1 MMKRRASA
9 VLLCGFAWGLGIA
22 PFQIRSARAEDAPPP
37 SAPPTAPFTPSG
49 EGGPMQPP
57 APPPPPPLNLDL
69 DLNIEESYRIFQAK
83 KTVVSA
89 STKREQK
96 LDDVPLTLSVIPA
109 EELAGTGQFTL
120 CDAIQYFPG
129 LECRRG
135 AMRKAAVSVRGLGS
149 NFLSNRMLLLIDGRP
164 ATDPWTGQFYADETT
179 PLANLKQL
187 EVIRG
192 PGSALYG
199 SSAFSGVINL
209 LTRDAD
215 DLIAKGRRWG
225 VDARVLAG
233 QYATAR
239 TMLTAAGRV
248 GPVSGL
254 VDYYFYRSNGAQ
266 LLSDPKKGIVDEN
279 EGSQVHQV
287 TGKLAVN
294 KGKTSA
300 GIDVGYNWSELG
312 RPGGVAVSAV
322 GNCGRCHYTPKDREQ
337 VQQFWFNAHL
347 DQRVTKWFR
356 LYGQVYGNW
365 KRREV
370 TLDNTIT
377 QDPEQALGKRRRVG
391 AELRAL
397 FSHKYVNVTIGG
409 DVKFDEANSKN
420 ILPTLVPGDI
430 NQRIYGVFADAEVR
444 PIAKLIIGAGVRYDY
459 YDIPAKLWAASSS
472 QVSPRASIVH
482 HAIPQLTLRANYGR
496 AFRAPSL
503 VELAI
508 NQQMYAATLVGNPF
522 LRAETVDTAEA
533 ALDAWPYKQYLRL
546 TLTGF
551 YNRANNLINQEQIGG
566 STSQF
571 QNIGTATAAGVEAEA
586 AAQIPQIEASFDVG
600 YQYLYTQAST
610 TADGVGPLDYAPQH
624 RVYLRA
630 HKRFSVGVFIDFYG
644 LYVSERR
651 DPALVVNAD
660 GGHGGRT
667 VLPGYFV
674 ANARVG
680 AKIWKGLSASL
691 IATNL
696 FNTSYQEM
704 LGYPQP
710 GISVFG
716 ELRYQY

>member
-1 MMKRRASA
+1 MKRRISA

-22 PFQIRSARAEDAPPP
+22 PP
-37 SAPPTAPFTPSG
+37 SIAHAQPNGTTPTNNQNTAPQLASFTPIS
-49 EGGPMQPP
+49 EGSPLPPP
-57 APPPPPPLNLDL
+57 APAPTDDPLST
-69 DLNIEESYRIFQAK
+69 IEESYRVFQAK
-83 KTVVSA
+83 TTV
-89 STKREQK
+89 STAAKREQK
-96 LDDVPLTLSVIPA
+96 LEDVPLTLSVIPA

-209 LTRDAD
+209 LTRDASD
-215 DLIAKGRRWG
+215 MIPKGRHWG

-233 QYATAR
+233 QYATVR
-239 TMLTAAGRV
+239 TMLTAAGQV

-254 VDYYFYRSNGAQ
+254 VDYYLYRSDGAQ
-266 LLSDPKKGIVDEN
+266 LLNDPAKGIIDRN
-279 EGSQVHQV
+279 EGSQVHQI
-287 TGKLAVN
+287 TGKLKVASVN
-294 KGKTSA
+294 L
-300 GIDVGYNWSELG
+300 DVGYNWSEIG
-312 RPGGVAVSAV
+312 RPGGVAVTAV
-322 GNCGRCHYTPKDREQ
+322 GNCGRCHYTPNDRER
-337 VQQFWFNAHL
+337 VEQFWFNARV

-356 LYGQVYGNW
+356 VYGQVYGNW

-370 TLDNTIT
+370 DQENQIT
-377 QDPEQALGKRRRVG
+377 DRIEQSLGKRRRIGLEV
-391 AELRAL
+391 RAL
-397 FSHKYVNVTIGG
+397 FSHRIANVTVGG
-409 DVKFDEANSKN
+409 DIKFDEANNRN

-444 PIAKLIIGAGVRYDY
+444 PIPKLILGAGVRYDY
-459 YDIPAKLWAASSS
+459 YDIPAKLWASSSS
-472 QVSPRASIVH
+472 QISPRGSIVYQ
-482 HAIPQLTLRANYGR
+482 AIPQLTIRANYGR

-508 NQQMYAATLVGNPF
+508 NQQMYAATLLGNPF
-522 LRAETVDTAEA
+522 LRAETVDTVEL
-533 ALDAWPYKQYLRL
+533 ALDAWPYKKYLRL

-571 QNIGTATAAGVEAEA
+571 QNIGNATAAGFEAEA

-600 YQYLYTQAST
+600 YQFLYTNASR
-610 TADGVGPLDYAPQH
+610 TADGGGPLDYAPQH
-624 RVYLRA
+624 RLYLRA
-630 HKRFSVGVFIDFYG
+630 HKSFKLGIFIDFYG

-651 DPALVVNAD
+651 DPALTILAD

-667 VLPGYFV
+667 ILPGYFV

-680 AKIWKGLSASL
+680 ARVWKGLSASI

-696 FNTSYQEM
+696 FNASYQEM